1 MVGISF
7 ELMLE
12 IAGGIGILVGIILF
26 LVLRNRFYKFC
37 FSISNR

>member
-12 IAGGIGILVGIILF
+12 IAGGIGILIGIILF
-26 LVLRNRFYKFC
+26 LALRKKK
-37 FSISNR
+37 